1 MSMRI
6 IVRLSVRMSVN
17 SEDLV
22 DSDDEMR
29 VIVSDRERER
39 LRLMLF
45 CCRLEDGACGRVSAS
60 QELIFGGENSRP
72 GEFPFTALI
81 RQNLTRQTES
91 LQVRDSDVA
100 EPSSLMP

>member
-1 MSMRI
+1 
-6 IVRLSVRMSVN
+6 
-17 SEDLV
+17 
-22 DSDDEMR
+22 
-29 VIVSDRERER
+29 
-39 LRLMLF
+39 MLF
-45 CCRLEDGACGRVSAS
+45 CYRLEDGDCGRVSAS

-100 EPSSLMP
+100 TSALLCHKDTAQDTQSPLRRTFLAFRCVFMA